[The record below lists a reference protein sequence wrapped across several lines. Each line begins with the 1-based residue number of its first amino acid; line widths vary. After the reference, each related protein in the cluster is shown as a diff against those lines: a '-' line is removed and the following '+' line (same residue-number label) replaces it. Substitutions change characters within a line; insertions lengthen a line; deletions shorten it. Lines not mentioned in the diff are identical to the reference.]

1 MKNYK
6 DLTDIELFIKIE
18 KYDPHAVEEVY
29 SRYSPILFPLI
40 SRIISDRQIAEEI
53 MIDVFISLWRKIDL
67 FNFESG
73 NTYSWLITLAR
84 NKAVHV
90 IREKHSAQKDESMD
104 EDEYDDFY
112 ILPDLDDSID
122 ALDLVSAI
130 KKRFSVEEASKKLTE
145 AQKYV
150 LYLSYYDAFTVN
162 EIADKLNIPITTI
175 RSKIMISLHG
185 LKDHLLGTS
194 TNLAEQNDL
203 KEMIA
208 SYAVG
213 CMDNENYSYL
223 KKHKKDGGYLPEN
236 ELGKLQYI
244 ITLLPLSLKE
254 TDVPE
259 YLLDRLG
266 NKLLETHKKILV
278 GSLPDRRI
286 TKDIEESKPEEDK
299 RPATLVDHQI
309 QEAEPESP
317 KVIEQTIHPKYDQQV
332 EEKDAQ
338 YSKSKLFWIFN
349 FILLAGLLIFSF
361 LLSNETSELSE
372 KVESMKR
379 QLITINSETSAAK
392 EFITEHMNFVD
403 FFNNPDILITPLRGG
418 KENPKSFGR
427 FFLSL
432 DAGEGLL
439 ELKKMPKPGEH
450 EFYTFWMLGKSSQQ
464 NLSSFSSIPDDKYI
478 KITQIPNGPRE
489 NVYRFVLTMESNSA
503 ATKPS
508 ARIYLSGILVD
519 P

>member
-1 MKNYK
+1 MKSYK

-18 KYDPHAVEEVY
+18 KYDPHALEEVY
-29 SRYSPILFPLI
+29 SRYSTILFPLI
-40 SRIISDRQIAEEI
+40 SRIISDRQIAEKI
-53 MIDVFISLWRKIDL
+53 LIDVFISLWRKIDL

-73 NTYSWLITLAR
+73 NTYSWLIALAR

-90 IREKHSAQKDESMD
+90 IREKHSAQKDESMT
-104 EDEYDDFY
+104 EEEYDDFY
-112 ILPDLDDSID
+112 IIPDLDDGID
-122 ALDLVSAI
+122 ALDLTSAI
-130 KKRFSVEEASKKLTE
+130 KKRFDVEEASRKLTE

-175 RSKIMISLHG
+175 RSKIMISLHS
-185 LKDHLLGTS
+185 LKDYLLGTS

-244 ITLLPLSLKE
+244 ISLLPLSLEEKE
-254 TDVPE
+254 VPE

-266 NKLLETHKKILV
+266 NRLLETHKKILG

-286 TKDIEESKPEEDK
+286 TKDIEESKLDEDK
-299 RPATLVDHQI
+299 PPITLIDHQI
-309 QEAEPESP
+309 QEEESDPLKETEKTIPP
-317 KVIEQTIHPKYDQQV
+317 KADQQV
-332 EEKDAQ
+332 EEEDAQ

-372 KVESMKR
+372 KVESMKK
-379 QLITINSETSAAK
+379 QLTEINSETSAAK
-392 EFITEHMNFVD
+392 DFITEHMNFVD
-403 FFNNPDILITPLRGG
+403 FFNNPDILITPLSGG
-418 KENPKSFGR
+418 KDNPKSFGR

-439 ELKKMPKPGEH
+439 ELKKMPKPGEN
-450 EFYTFWMLGKSSQQ
+450 EFYTFWMLGKNSQQ
-464 NLSSFSSIPDDKYI
+464 ILNSFNSIPDGKYI
-478 KITQIPNGPRE
+478 KITQIPNGPRQK
-489 NVYRFVLTMESNSA
+489 VYQFVLTLESDSA

-508 ARIYLSGILVD
+508 TKVYLSGMLVD